1 MLIIM
6 LWVEKLRPII
16 KLINLK
22 LIVGLELLIIRR
34 FSVKVSLKIAPKK
47 CLLSILLWKLI
58 LRHKIKD
65 LEAEKITGS
74 FYEKEFMLSIL

>member
-22 LIVGLELLIIRR
+22 LIVGLELLITRM

-47 CLLSILLWKLI
+47 YLLSILLWKLI